1 MRRLVWLD
9 SAEIPLRMRVNDA
22 SVLSNYLLLLLLF
35 LSSLLNQLLYLSFL
49 LILLSLDTIPWLL
62 NPLLPYLW
70 NFLLL
75 RSFLVLGLWLFL
87 FHICYLFNCNSRR
100 AWGVN
105 SSAILYWSHV
115 VRKLSWKLLVERVLR
130 IVSRILTLRRRLGL
144 SIFHFYILQSLFI
157 GICEGIFWGIF
168 VET

>member
-9 SAEIPLRMRVNDA
+9 SAKIPFRMRVNNT

-35 LSSLLNQLLYLSFL
+35 LSSLLNQLLNLSFL
-49 LILLSLDTIPWLL
+49 LILLSLDTIPWLR
-62 NPLLPYLW
+62 NPLLPYHW
-70 NFLLL
+70 NSLLF

-115 VRKLSWKLLVERVLR
+115 VGKLSWKLLVERVLR
-130 IVSRILTLRRRLGL
+130 IVSRIMTLRRRLGL
-144 SIFHFYILQSLFI
+144 SILSFYIPQRFFI
-157 GICEGIFWGIF
+157 GVCEGVFWRIF